1 MVVESRDG
9 GGMKGGDKVEVDL
22 VFCIV
27 FWFLTTDNRL
37 LPASTQFIRDFYSGL
52 ATFPLITG
60 AEKIGNCIIHI
71 ITKYYYSQ

>member
-1 MVVESRDG
+1 
-9 GGMKGGDKVEVDL
+9 MKGGDKVEVDL
-22 VFCIV
+22 VFCIALYILV
-27 FWFLTTDNRL
+27 PHNRQPAAT
-37 LPASTQFIRDFYSGL
+37 PASTQLIRDFYSGL